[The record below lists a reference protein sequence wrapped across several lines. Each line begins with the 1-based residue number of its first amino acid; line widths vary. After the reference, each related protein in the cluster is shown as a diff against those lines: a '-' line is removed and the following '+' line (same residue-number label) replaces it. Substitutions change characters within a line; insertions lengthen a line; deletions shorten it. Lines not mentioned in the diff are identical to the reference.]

1 MTKVRITP
9 VRPAGSRTAK
19 TISRPPSTIPDALLP
34 RTASSTSGVR
44 GAGAPSTGPSAVN
57 TLTWAGEVA
66 STWATATA
74 SEAGSA
80 TATSAVSAW
89 ASAVAASTAR
99 SDATVRTSS
108 ASGTRNATSTSEVV
122 AATSSSTRL
131 RTGQSPVRV
140 DGSPAAPA
148 GVSTAGP
155 GAAMRTPTPR
165 TLCR

>member
-34 RTASSTSGVR
+34 RAASSTSGVR
-44 GAGAPSTGPSAVN
+44 GAGAPSTGPSAGN
-57 TLTWAGEVA
+57 TLTWAGDVA

-74 SEAGSA
+74 ARRVRDGDQRGQRLG
-80 TATSAVSAW
+80 VRGRRRR
-89 ASAVAASTAR
+89 TAR
-99 SDATVRTSS
+99 SAATVRTSS
-108 ASGTRNATSTSEVV
+108 ASGTRNATSTSDVV

-131 RTGQSPVRV
+131 RTGQSPARL
-140 DGSPAAPA
+140 DGSAAAP
-148 GVSTAGP
+148 GV